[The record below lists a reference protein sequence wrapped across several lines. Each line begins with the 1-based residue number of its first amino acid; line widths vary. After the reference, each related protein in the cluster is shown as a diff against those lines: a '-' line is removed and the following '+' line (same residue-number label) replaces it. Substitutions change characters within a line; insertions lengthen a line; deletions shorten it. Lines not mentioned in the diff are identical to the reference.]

1 MDEFGED
8 YETEKKVYNILSA
21 SPMKGCPSLIESA
34 MDPSRN
40 IYALVLEKLG
50 PSLEDLCNLMTPN
63 VRFDEQMC
71 LALAIQMVRK
81 KKFLVHKLFLLLIS
95 DKLDRYADLHA
106 RKIIH
111 NGAKP
116 GNICVTARA
125 SNTADA
131 STLYLI
137 DFGCSFFCDKTRPKV
152 EEEFSG
158 NKRFWSVLSYHA
170 FSKFFYIFHLSS
182 YFLAFLSKC
191 LHPPAFS
198 LILLSR
204 SCLLVLHRNPSNILL
219 LLLRR

>member
-81 KKFLVHKLFLLLIS
+81 KSFLVHKLFLLLIS
-95 DKLDRYADLHA
+95 DKLDRYADLHS

-170 FSKFFYIFHLSS
+170 FSKFFYIF
-182 YFLAFLSKC
+182 
-191 LHPPAFS
+191 S
-198 LILLSR
+198 LI
-204 SCLLVLHRNPSNILL
+204 NAYNILL
-219 LLLRR
+219 